1 MENPYEAPNDDSPAA
16 AGPNSDLRYP
26 RLILII
32 HLVVIGYFAGMTL
45 FESGSLRSFAALR
58 WLKENTVVQLVMCLA
73 SPACPVAMVFCAN
86 RLVRRSRAYRLSII
100 ALDLVLSVVQV
111 FVMLPLVS

>member
-16 AGPNSDLRYP
+16 AGSNSDLRYP

-32 HLVVIGYFAGMTL
+32 HLVVIGYFASMTL

-58 WLKENTVVQLVMCLA
+58 WVFEDRVVERVMGLA
-73 SPACPVAMVFCAN
+73 SLACPVAMVFCAN

-100 ALDLVLSVVQV
+100 VMDLVLSVVQV